1 MLPARRE
8 AGPFLMAK
16 PRASTI
22 ARENW
27 NQRRRVRRE
36 EGSVQEGHG
45 KRWGTFRGG
54 EGVEGCGNASE
65 DSFPPAAVLK

>member
-1 MLPARRE
+1 MRRE
-8 AGPFLMAK
+8 AGPFLIAK
-16 PRASTI
+16 PRARTI

-36 EGSVQEGHG
+36 EGSVQEGQG

-54 EGVEGCGNASE
+54 EGVEVCGGASE
-65 DSFPPAAVLK
+65 DSFPVATVVSPFG